1 MCKYRS
7 AKKMYIIERCLGC
20 GNKKGMMKMPAESK
34 ILERAEQYMRNL
46 ASGVN
51 PLSGE
56 PLPEGDTCR
65 QERIS
70 KCLFYVADYLQQRLA
85 PKRDPQAP
93 KKNSKRDA
101 RPPRKFATAELS
113 FSPEMLERYEVTE
126 EPVSV
131 SGVVRRLNSLIPEG
145 SGMISLIYSDVA
157 EILTREGVL
166 LKEAGEKGK
175 DTNLP
180 SPRGEEL
187 GFKRAEADIRGH
199 HAVYTKC
206 DASAQ
211 KFILEKIQDC
221 VAQANERFAK
231 YQAQEAARESA
242 GDASGD
248 AAPKDGKVGKDRFH
262 LTDAELAKYPT
273 DEAPVPV
280 SEIAR
285 RLNDLLAPDAN
296 IEKLYFKSILDWFV
310 GQGLLESKTDAVGK
324 TFFYPTEAGLAAGI
338 LTEQRIGKNGKSFD
352 AVLYGPAAQKL
363 VLEHV
368 NELG

>member
-1 MCKYRS
+1 
-7 AKKMYIIERCLGC
+7 
-20 GNKKGMMKMPAESK
+20 MPVESR
-34 ILERAEQYMRNL
+34 ILERAEQYMRKL
-46 ASGVN
+46 SLGVN
-51 PLSGE
+51 PLNE
-56 PLPEGDTCR
+56 EALPDNDICR

-70 KCLFYVADYLQQRLA
+70 KCLAYVADFLQQKIA
-85 PKRDPQAP
+85 PNREPQP
-93 KKNSKRDA
+93 QKKKSKRESKQ
-101 RPPRKFATAELS
+101 PRKFATAELNL
-113 FSPEMLERYEVTE
+113 SPEMLSKYEITE

-131 SGVVRRLNSLIPEG
+131 SGVVRRLNALLPEG
-145 SGMISLIYSDVA
+145 SGMIPLIYSDVA

-166 LKEAGEKGK
+166 LKEPGEKGK

-180 SPRGEEL
+180 SPRGEEM

-206 DASAQ
+206 DAAAQ

-221 VAQANERFAK
+221 VALANERFAK
-231 YQAQEAARESA
+231 YQAQDAARENA
-242 GDASGD
+242 GEAAASEK
-248 AAPKDGKVGKDRFH
+248 ASRSVKERFH
-262 LTDAELAKYPT
+262 LTEAELAKYPT
-273 DEAPVPV
+273 DETPVPV

-310 GQGLLESKTDAVGK
+310 AQGLLESKTDAVGK
-324 TFFYPTEAGLAAGI
+324 THFEPTEAGLAKGV
-338 LTEQRIGKNGKSFD
+338 LTEQRIGKNGESFN
-352 AVLYGPAAQKL
+352 AVLYGSEAQKF